1 MMNFKYFIISLAEKQ
16 TIIDKFTS
24 LSSKFVHI
32 PAIDTR
38 LFDCKDDIIETNF
51 NLDLNPANIN
61 SAYYFNK
68 CKGALG
74 CYLSHYTFW
83 KSIIENN
90 LDFGL
95 VFEDDAKLSDVSNL
109 ISKNLET
116 EFLNDDNPL
125 LIQFN
130 KRTTE
135 QKLPFWFDGTES
147 YAVNKKG
154 AQLLIDKTHDFS
166 EFADIFIEYAYDQKE
181 FNKSKSVI
189 YDKYNYYVDSH
200 DFKTLN
206 TIRYAVDKF
215 IGYCSHSDLNATS
228 RLNIKL
234 RPEVSLHMEGQM
246 NSEVKGGGSEWFEVG
261 YREFDAFVESLNLW
275 WLN

>member
-1 MMNFKYFIISLAEKQ
+1 M
-16 TIIDKFTS
+16 
-24 LSSKFVHI
+24 
-32 PAIDTR
+32 
-38 LFDCKDDIIETNF
+38 
-51 NLDLNPANIN
+51 
-61 SAYYFNK
+61 
-68 CKGALG
+68 
-74 CYLSHYTFW
+74 SHYTFW